1 MDVTILF
8 YVLIIVGM
16 LLAFMAT
23 GTWIA
28 FSLFGTS
35 VIALMFLG
43 KGDMQHVLESTL
55 FNSINSYTLVAM
67 PLFIFM
73 GEILILSGASKSLFE
88 GVRRIL
94 GPFPGGLLHTNV
106 VACSIFA
113 ACSGSSTATTVAVG
127 GVSIPELFKRGY
139 NRGITLGSVCSG
151 GTLGV
156 LIPPSIMMIL
166 YGSLTGNSIGKL
178 FIAGIIPGI
187 ALAICFMIYIGIV
200 CSIKKDWAPSRDPFG
215 GVGTYMKGL
224 LLSLGD
230 LWPVIVLIGG
240 IMGSIYG
247 GIATPTEAGAVA
259 AVIAMLLWI
268 FVYKSVT
275 KELLIQAV
283 KDTIIVNAQL
293 MISIV
298 GARCLGMALSL
309 LDIPATLS
317 TYVAGLPI
325 NTYIIWAMIILIY
338 IVLGCLV
345 DGIDLLVISVPVFYP
360 IMVTGLGF
368 DPIWFGVTL
377 TVLLEMSL
385 ITPPVGFNIYVT
397 HSISGSDNMMETIKG
412 VFPFVVVM
420 LVFIWILTAFPG
432 MATWLPSQMI

>member
-1 MDVTILF
+1 
-8 YVLIIVGM
+8 
-16 LLAFMAT
+16 
-23 GTWIA
+23 
-28 FSLFGTS
+28 
-35 VIALMFLG
+35 
-43 KGDMQHVLESTL
+43 
-55 FNSINSYTLVAM
+55 
-67 PLFIFM
+67 
-73 GEILILSGASKSLFE
+73 
-88 GVRRIL
+88 
-94 GPFPGGLLHTNV
+94 
-106 VACSIFA
+106 
-113 ACSGSSTATTVAVG
+113 
-127 GVSIPELFKRGY
+127 
-139 NRGITLGSVCSG
+139 
-151 GTLGV
+151 
-156 LIPPSIMMIL
+156 
-166 YGSLTGNSIGKL
+166 
-178 FIAGIIPGI
+178 
-187 ALAICFMIYIGIV
+187 MIYIGIV

>member
-1 MDVTILF
+1 MSTSILF
-8 YVLIIVGM
+8 YVIIIVGM
-16 LLAFMAT
+16 LLIIMAT
-23 GTWIA
+23 GTWIGFA
-28 FSLFGTS
+28 LFGTS

-43 KGDMQHVLESTL
+43 QGNMQHVLESTL

-73 GEILILSGASKSLFE
+73 GEILILSGCSDSLFR
-88 GVRRIL
+88 GVKKIL
-94 GPFPGGLLHTNV
+94 GPFPGGMLHTNI

-127 GVSIPELFKRGY
+127 GVSIPELDKRGY
-139 NRGITLGSVCSG
+139 AKGITLGSVCAG

-166 YGSLTGNSIGKL
+166 YGSLTGNSIGQL

-187 ALAICFMIYIGIV
+187 CLAALFMLYIAIACLV
-200 CSIKKDWAPSRDPFG
+200 KPQWAPERTKFG
-215 GVGTYMKGL
+215 GIHYLFDL
-224 LLSLGD
+224 LLALKD
-230 LWPVIVLIGG
+230 LWPVILLIGG

-259 AVIAMLLWI
+259 VLISMALWI
-268 FVYKSVT
+268 FYYRTFT
-275 KELLIQAV
+275 KKLFVESIRQ
-283 KDTIIVNAQL
+283 TIITNAQL
-293 MISIV
+293 MVSIV

-309 LDIPATLS
+309 LNIPSTLS
-317 TYVAGLPI
+317 TYVANLPI
-325 NTYIIWAMIILIY
+325 NVYIIWAIIIVIY

-360 IMVTGLGF
+360 IMVNGLGF

-377 TVLLEMSL
+377 TILLEMSL
-385 ITPPVGFNIYVT
+385 ITPPVGFNLYVT
-397 HSISGSDNMMETIKG
+397 HSISGSKDMMETIKG
-412 VFPFVVVM
+412 ALPFVIVM
-420 LVFIWILTAFPG
+420 LVFIWILTFLPQ
-432 MATWLPSQMI
+432 MATYLPMNMK

>member
-1 MDVTILF
+1 MDLSILF
-8 YVLIIVGM
+8 YVIIIVGI
-16 LLAFMAT
+16 LLVLMAT
-23 GTWIA
+23 GTWISFA
-28 FSLFGTS
+28 LFGTS

-43 KGDMQHVLESTL
+43 QGNMQNVLESTL
-55 FNSINSYTLVAM
+55 INSINSYTLVAM

-73 GEILILSGASKSLFE
+73 GEILILSGCSDSLFK
-88 GVRRIL
+88 GVKRIL
-94 GPFPGGLLHTNV
+94 GPFPGGMLHTNI

-127 GVSIPELFKRGY
+127 GVSIPELDRQGY
-139 NRGITLGSVCSG
+139 AKGITLGSVCAG

-166 YGSLTGNSIGKL
+166 YGSLTGNSIGQL

-187 ALAICFMIYIGIV
+187 LLGACFILYIAFA
-200 CSIKKDWAPSRDPFG
+200 CIKNPHWAPPRSKFG
-215 GVGTYMKGL
+215 GIHYLKDL
-224 LLSLGD
+224 LLSLKD
-230 LWPVIVLIGG
+230 LWPIILLIGG

-259 AVIAMLLWI
+259 VLISLALWGLYYKTMTKTLLLEAI
-268 FVYKSVT
+268 R
-275 KELLIQAV
+275 E
-283 KDTIIVNAQL
+283 TILVNAQL

-309 LDIPATLS
+309 LNIPSTLS
-317 TYVAGLPI
+317 TYVANLPI
-325 NTYIIWAMIILIY
+325 NEYIIWAIIIVIY

-360 IMVTGLGF
+360 IMVNGLGF

-385 ITPPVGFNIYVT
+385 ITPPVGFNLYVT
-397 HSISGSDNMMETIKG
+397 HSISGTDNMMETIKG
-412 VFPFVVVM
+412 TLPFVIVM
-420 LVFIWILTAFPG
+420 FLFIWIMTAFPIL
-432 MATWLPSQMI
+432 ATFLPSSMQA

>member
-1 MDVTILF
+1 MATTIIF
-8 YVLIIVGM
+8 YVIIIVGI
-16 LLAFMAT
+16 LLAIMAT
-23 GTWIA
+23 GTWIGFA
-28 FSLFGTS
+28 LFGTS

-43 KGDMQHVLESTL
+43 QGNMQHVLESTL

-73 GEILILSGASKSLFE
+73 GEILILSGCSNSLFN
-88 GVRRIL
+88 GVKKIL
-94 GPFPGGLLHTNV
+94 GPFPGGMLHTNI

-127 GVSIPELFKRGY
+127 GVSIPELDKQGY
-139 NRGITLGSVCSG
+139 ARGITLGSICAG

-166 YGSLTGNSIGKL
+166 YGSLTGNSIGQL

-187 ALAICFMIYIGIV
+187 ALALCFMGYMAVACI
-200 CSIKKDWAPSRDPFG
+200 IKPHWAPERTKFG
-215 GVGTYMKGL
+215 GIHYLKDLVLALK
-224 LLSLGD
+224 D
-230 LWPVIVLIGG
+230 LWPIVLLIGG

-259 AVIAMLLWI
+259 VLISLALWI
-268 FVYKSVT
+268 FVYRSFSK
-275 KELLIQAV
+275 KLFFEAIKQ
-283 KDTIIVNAQL
+283 TIITNSQL

-309 LDIPATLS
+309 LNIPSTLS
-317 TYVAGLPI
+317 SYVAGLPI
-325 NTYIIWAMIILIY
+325 NTYIIWAIIIAIY
-338 IVLGCLV
+338 IILGCLV

-360 IMVTGLGF
+360 IMVNGLGF

-377 TVLLEMSL
+377 TILLEMSL
-385 ITPPVGFNIYVT
+385 ITPPVGFNLYVT
-397 HSISGSDNMMETIKG
+397 HSISGSKDMMETIKG
-412 VFPFVVVM
+412 VLPFVIVM
-420 LVFIWILTAFPG
+420 LVFIWVMTAFPQL
-432 MATWLPSQMI
+432 ATFLPNHMK